1 MKKSVFL
8 TVLLVGALFL
18 FFTHSKAQNSGFDP
32 KDELTLNSNYGL
44 LENEGKARSFLVRA
58 ITFCQKTI
66 ILIATNWRGLAGQLE
81 EYVRTFIWP
90 KTKEMTLFF
99 KEQFF
104 LRKSIARKEFEKEM
118 LELKEDIFRL
128 AKIVF

>member
-1 MKKSVFL
+1 MGKSVFL
-8 TVLLVGALFL
+8 VILLVGALFL
-18 FFTHSKAQNSGFDP
+18 FFTHSKAQNSGFSP
-32 KDELTLNSNYGL
+32 KDELRVNSNYDL
-44 LENEGKARSFLVRA
+44 LENEGKARSFFVKA
-58 ITFCQKTI
+58 VTFCQKTI

-81 EYVRTFIWP
+81 EFVKTFVWP
-90 KTKEMTLFF
+90 KTKEITIFF

-104 LRKSIARKEFEKEM
+104 LRKSIAREEFEKEM